1 METNITRPI
10 VEVLAIHARIRASK
24 LFNLPI
30 GIDCII
36 DSLLEFVEFISV
48 VHPGTNGD
56 VIRSFPR

>member
-10 VEVLAIHARIRASK
+10 MEVLAIHARISASK

-30 GIDCII
+30 CIGSI
-36 DSLLEFVEFISV
+36 INSLLEFVEFISV

-56 VIRSFPR
+56 VIRSFSR